1 MAGAAPGGRDPTG
14 PGGDNGPAVRGQ
26 VSLARGG
33 HRPPLSLNRT
43 EPNPVDLWGL
53 MAGKR
58 SRPKTLA
65 NPKGYPERDRP
76 GTDLLVRFREGDGDA
91 FREIV
96 GAYQERLVQFFYRL
110 CWDLD
115 RAEDFTQELFMKLLR
130 GARRYRPQGRL
141 TTFIYRVA
149 TNLWIDH
156 YRSMRP
162 QPRLY
167 SLDQAVHTSDS
178 DTAVEEPEDV
188 AIRKERKQSLRRALE
203 SLTQPHRL
211 VFELA
216 VYQELPYAQVGQ
228 VLGIPV
234 GTVKS
239 RMHNSVRAIR
249 ELLRETEEDAGDSA
263 PRSAG
268 YPAPRSAGCPAP
280 RSAGNGGHTG

>member
-1 MAGAAPGGRDPTG
+1 
-14 PGGDNGPAVRGQ
+14 
-26 VSLARGG
+26 
-33 HRPPLSLNRT
+33 
-43 EPNPVDLWGL
+43 

-58 SRPKTLA
+58 LRPKLKA
-65 NPKGYPERDRP
+65 KPNAKHKAYPP

-91 FREIV
+91 FQEIV
-96 GAYQERLVQFFYRL
+96 GAYQDRLVQFFYRL

-167 SLDQAVHTSDS
+167 SLDQAVHPTGA
-178 DTAVEEPEDV
+178 DTGVEGPEDV
-188 AIRKERKQSLRRALE
+188 AIRRERKQSLRRALE
-203 SLTQPHRL
+203 SLTEPHRL

-249 ELLRETEEDAGDSA
+249 ELLRETEEAGDSA
-263 PRSAG
+263 PRVAG
-268 YPAPRSAGCPAP
+268 TSAPRVAGTSAP
-280 RSAGNGGHTG
+280 RVAGNGGSTG